1 MQKGSWI
8 RQMFEEGARLKAL
21 HGAENVFD
29 FSLGNPILEP
39 PQEVHIELLN
49 LLNNPQSGMHR
60 YMPNAGF
67 TETCEYV
74 ADIMRHETSYPFE
87 SEDVVMC
94 VGAGGGLNVVFKSLL
109 ESGDEVLTLAPFF
122 VEYAAY
128 ARNHGGLL
136 RTASTTSEFQPDLN
150 SIEEKLNEK
159 TKIVLINSPNNPTGA
174 VYSQQTLDAV
184 S

>member
-1 MQKGSWI
+1 
-8 RQMFEEGARLKAL
+8 MFEEGTRLKAL

-67 TETCEYV
+67 PETCEYV
-74 ADIMRHETSYPFE
+74 AGIMRRETGYLFE

-94 VGAGGGLNVVFKSLL
+94 VGAGGGLNVVFKALL
-109 ESGDEVLTLAPFF
+109 EPGDEVLTLAPFF

-136 RTASTTSEFQPDLN
+136 TTASTNSEFQPDL
-150 SIEEKLNEK
+150 SSVEEKMNEK
-159 TKIVLINSPNNPTGA
+159 TKIVLINSPNNPT
-174 VYSQQTLDAV
+174 AV
-184 S
+184 SYTHLTLPTICSV